1 MFAFYLTLLRSHG
14 HNVDSISF
22 SFISESFC
30 DPMGDYNVFGF
41 LRLLNNSEPLD
52 NHSVIIAAAKVS
64 FSSDVTDIVNSN
76 FS

>member
-1 MFAFYLTLLRSHG
+1 
-14 HNVDSISF
+14 
-22 SFISESFC
+22 
-30 DPMGDYNVFGF
+30 MGDYNVFGF